1 MCHILFGVM
10 IMPSKTFLNLA
21 VSKQEA
27 LLKAAH
33 NEFTRALLDAAS
45 INRIIKD
52 ANISRGSF
60 YMYFEDKEDIYF
72 YLLEKNR
79 IQFAD
84 ETRKIF
90 NSCDGD
96 LIIGFSKLFD
106 YLSST
111 CLAEENKL
119 FFKNVLMNIN
129 FKNEYP
135 IFAKHNPEKIEQGLN
150 ELIQII
156 NKQSLNIKSDEDL
169 IDILNMIMMLTI
181 HNLVKIVKNP
191 DLLDK
196 NKKKYLN
203 QLRILKQG
211 IYIK

>member
-1 MCHILFGVM
+1 
-10 IMPSKTFLNLA
+10 MPSKTFQNLA
-21 VSKQEA
+21 VSKQES

-33 NEFTRALLDAAS
+33 NEFTRALLTEAS
-45 INRIIKD
+45 INRIIKE

-79 IQFAD
+79 IQFTNDA
-84 ETRKIF
+84 TKIF
-90 NSCDGD
+90 NNCEGD

-135 IFAKHNPEKIEQGLN
+135 IFAKHRPESIEQGLN
-150 ELIQII
+150 ELIKII
-156 NKQSLNIKSDEDL
+156 NKQNLNIKSDED
-169 IDILNMIMMLTI
+169 IFDILNMIMLLTI
-181 HNLVKIVKNP
+181 HNLVRIVKNP
-191 DLLDK
+191 DLLEK
-196 NKKKYLN
+196 HKKKYLK
-203 QLRILKQG
+203 QLRMLKQG
-211 IYIK
+211 IYKNKGDIL